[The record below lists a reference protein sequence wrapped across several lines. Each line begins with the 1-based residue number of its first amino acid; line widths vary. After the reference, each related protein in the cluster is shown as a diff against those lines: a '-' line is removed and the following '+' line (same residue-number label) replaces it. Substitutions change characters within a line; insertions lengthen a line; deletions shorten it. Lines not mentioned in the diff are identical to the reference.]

1 MHDKRPACAHIANSN
16 KEFTILRAITMSATT
31 TTPNTLKTLTST
43 KLHDQLRQAMAQWQ
57 ASAKTTHVSKA
68 LAAVVLNF

>member
-1 MHDKRPACAHIANSN
+1 
-16 KEFTILRAITMSATT
+16 MSATT

-57 ASAKTTHVSKA
+57 ASAKTHHVSKA
-68 LAAVVLNF
+68 LAALTTATVAYFIYQRVCAAA